1 MRRYSPPFF
10 TPSLHIAS
18 LNVRSVLPS
27 IPFSSKGFFTPPWEI
42 SFSQVLGEWGG
53 GGRPGARFCLCRD
66 RYLPDPVCADGGG
79 GGRKSFKRVLNG
91 TKKEE
96 ARRMGND
103 GHAADDASSSKSGGG
118 VTLREVL
125 FQKEGGG
132 SLWGRKVAFLLLPLI
147 AGNMARKFFLPLF
160 LLCIERS
167 RGRATSA
174 AGGALRLPAAQRFAN
189 FDRPLR
195 FQPSSCPKLPM
206 RWANPSHRDAQLG
219 VIFPRPPPRLLF
231 PRRHWAGGGR
241 KGAKNN
247 RRTHYG

>member
-1 MRRYSPPFF
+1 MHEARKTREKKRKCLRRYSPPFF

-91 TKKEE
+91 AKKGEE

-103 GHAADDASSSKSGGG
+103 GHAAASSSKSGGG

-125 FQKEGGG
+125 FRNKEED
-132 SLWGRKVAFLLLPLI
+132 LFWGEK
-147 AGNMARKFFLPLF
+147 
-160 LLCIERS
+160 
-167 RGRATSA
+167 
-174 AGGALRLPAAQRFAN
+174 
-189 FDRPLR
+189 
-195 FQPSSCPKLPM
+195 
-206 RWANPSHRDAQLG
+206 
-219 VIFPRPPPRLLF
+219 
-231 PRRHWAGGGR
+231 
-241 KGAKNN
+241 
-247 RRTHYG
+247 